1 MYVFYAFIIAFIQT
15 LTLQIGRLMTFMLS
29 PRCQFDDRTF
39 LLSYIQGELR
49 GREILRTVLSTNSEV
64 VSTSGQTEEYYCKF
78 KCFYSDIYK
87 IQDNPQFCKH
97 KLKISEYLWMKKRV
111 IILTRDLELLGIHGQ
126 RNTQNC
132 VNCKLKLDE
141 YYRKT
146 EKYLS

>member
-87 IQDNPQFCKH
+87 IQDQFCKH
-97 KLKISEYLWMKKRV
+97 KLKISEYLWMKNRV
-111 IILTRDLELLGIHGQ
+111 MILTRDLELLGIHGQ
-126 RNTQNC
+126 RNTQNLC
-132 VNCKLKLDE
+132 QLQSQ
-141 YYRKT
+141 T
-146 EKYLS
+146 